1 MICFCPLFGIIFALN
16 NTQFK
21 QFFSMTPSQLVQ
33 HFRDN
38 QNGNKTLKTTFR
50 NQFLGKFEFEELEGL
65 IISCE
70 KEIEKRAQVEID
82 HHIAWLEAQG
92 YTVTK

>member
-1 MICFCPLFGIIFALN
+1 
-16 NTQFK
+16 
-21 QFFSMTPSQLVQ
+21 MTPSQLVK

-38 QNGNKTLKTTFR
+38 KNNNKTLKTTFR
-50 NQFLGKFEFEELEGL
+50 NQFLGKFYFEELEGI

-70 KEIEKRAQVEID
+70 KEIEKRSQVEIY